1 MSGREGIEGG
11 MWDPHERTEG
21 MTEERRGFKE
31 IFFVRRGSMGARSV
45 MWTAVRFAEWR
56 PRARL

>member
-1 MSGREGIEGG
+1 
-11 MWDPHERTEG
+11 
-21 MTEERRGFKE
+21 MTEESRGFKE

-45 MWTAVRFAEWR
+45 IWTAVSFADLR